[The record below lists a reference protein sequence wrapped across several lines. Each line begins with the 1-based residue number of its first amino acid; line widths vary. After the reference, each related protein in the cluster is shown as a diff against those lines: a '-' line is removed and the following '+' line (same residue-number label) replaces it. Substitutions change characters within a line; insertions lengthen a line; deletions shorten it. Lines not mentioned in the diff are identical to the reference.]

1 MPTRIQLLIDAN
13 PNIIAHYRLLLE
25 ALDPNQQR
33 VTCVEA
39 LAQANAVLLADG
51 ARLAPEALDER
62 PCLLA
67 GALAQQERWPN
78 CVACIDAPVF
88 DSLLEGLGRLGSMLG
103 DVPSDIDHG
112 LVASS
117 PAMQELTHLLAQVAD
132 KSVTVLINGP
142 SGAGKELVAQAIHR
156 LSSRSSG
163 PFVPIN
169 CGAIPRELL
178 ESELFGHERGA
189 FTGAISSRAG
199 RFELADGGTLFLD
212 EIGDMPLDMQVKILR
227 AIQERSFER
236 VGSSESRSADVRI
249 IAATHRDLPAM
260 IDAGEFREDLYYR
273 LNVFPLQ
280 VPALSE
286 RKEDIPALVRD
297 IIRQLA
303 DDGLGTLALAP
314 SAVASLQT
322 HSWAGN
328 VRELANLLE
337 RLLIMYPDKVVGRQ
351 DLPDAYRGAEVVWQP
366 PARVEVRTSG
376 AAIADDDLPVEG
388 VSLKEEVADF
398 EQRRIQQALRAADH
412 VVSRA
417 AQLLGLRRTTLI
429 EKMRK
434 YGMSADV

>member
-1 MPTRIQLLIDAN
+1 MPTPIQLLIDAA
-13 PNIIAHYRLLLE
+13 PDIIAHYRVLLE

-33 VTCVEA
+33 VTCVEE

-51 ARLAPEALDER
+51 ASLAPEALAGR

-67 GALAQQERWPN
+67 GVLAQQGQWPN
-78 CVACIDAPVF
+78 CVACVDAPVF
-88 DSLLEGLGRLGSMLG
+88 DSLLEGLGRLGSILG
-103 DVPSDIDHG
+103 GAPPDIDHG

-117 PAMQELTHLLAQVAD
+117 PAMQELTRLLAQVAD

-286 RKEDIPALVRD
+286 RREDIPALVRD

-314 SAVASLQT
+314 SAVASLQA
-322 HSWAGN
+322 HPWAGN

-351 DLPDAYRGAEVVWQP
+351 DLPEAYRGAEEVWQP
-366 PARVEVRTSG
+366 PARAEWRASE
-376 AAIADDDLPVEG
+376 AAIAVDELPVEG
-388 VSLKEEVADF
+388 VLLKEEVADF

>member
-1 MPTRIQLLIDAN
+1 M
-13 PNIIAHYRLLLE
+13 
-25 ALDPNQQR
+25 
-33 VTCVEA
+33 
-39 LAQANAVLLADG
+39 
-51 ARLAPEALDER
+51 
-62 PCLLA
+62 
-67 GALAQQERWPN
+67 
-78 CVACIDAPVF
+78 
-88 DSLLEGLGRLGSMLG
+88 
-103 DVPSDIDHG
+103 
-112 LVASS
+112 
-117 PAMQELTHLLAQVAD
+117 
-132 KSVTVLINGP
+132 
-142 SGAGKELVAQAIHR
+142 
-156 LSSRSSG
+156 
-163 PFVPIN
+163 PIN

-286 RKEDIPALVRD
+286 RIEDIPALVRD

-314 SAVASLQT
+314 SAVASLQA

-351 DLPDAYRGAEVVWQP
+351 DLPDAYRGAEAVWQP
-366 PARVEVRTSG
+366 PARVEVRTS
-376 AAIADDDLPVEG
+376 AAAVAVDELPVEG
-388 VSLKEEVADF
+388 VSLKEEVAGF

-434 YGMSADV
+434 YGISADV

>member
-1 MPTRIQLLIDAN
+1 MPTPIQLLIDAA
-13 PNIIAHYRLLLE
+13 PDIIAHYRVLLE

-33 VTCVEA
+33 VTCVEE

-51 ARLAPEALDER
+51 ASLAPEALAER
-62 PCLLA
+62 PYLLA
-67 GALAQQERWPN
+67 GVLAQQGQWPN
-78 CVACIDAPVF
+78 CVACIEAPVF
-88 DSLLEGLGRLGSMLG
+88 DSLLEGLGRLGSILG
-103 DVPSDIDHG
+103 GAQSDIDHG

-314 SAVASLQT
+314 SAVASLQA

-366 PARVEVRTSG
+366 PARAEVRTSG
-376 AAIADDDLPVEG
+376 AATAVDELPVEG

>member
-1 MPTRIQLLIDAN
+1 
-13 PNIIAHYRLLLE
+13 
-25 ALDPNQQR
+25 
-33 VTCVEA
+33 
-39 LAQANAVLLADG
+39 
-51 ARLAPEALDER
+51 
-62 PCLLA
+62 
-67 GALAQQERWPN
+67 
-78 CVACIDAPVF
+78 
-88 DSLLEGLGRLGSMLG
+88 
-103 DVPSDIDHG
+103 
-112 LVASS
+112 
-117 PAMQELTHLLAQVAD
+117 
-132 KSVTVLINGP
+132 
-142 SGAGKELVAQAIHR
+142 
-156 LSSRSSG
+156 
-163 PFVPIN
+163 
-169 CGAIPRELL
+169 
-178 ESELFGHERGA
+178 
-189 FTGAISSRAG
+189 GAISSRAG

-314 SAVASLQT
+314 SAVASLQA

-376 AAIADDDLPVEG
+376 AATAVDELPVEG

>member
-1 MPTRIQLLIDAN
+1 MPTPIQLLIDAE
-13 PNIIAHYRLLLE
+13 PNIIAHYRVLLE
-25 ALDPNQQR
+25 ALDPSQQR
-33 VTCVEA
+33 VTCVDE

-51 ARLAPEALDER
+51 ASLAPEALAER

-67 GALAQQERWPN
+67 GVLAQQGQWPN

-88 DSLLEGLGRLGSMLG
+88 DSLLEGLGRLGSILDG
-103 DVPSDIDHG
+103 APSDIDHG

-303 DDGLGTLALAP
+303 DDGLGTLVLAP
-314 SAVASLQT
+314 SAVASLQA
-322 HSWAGN
+322 HHWAGN

-351 DLPDAYRGAEVVWQP
+351 DLPEVYRGAEVVWQP
-366 PARVEVRTSG
+366 PARAEVRASA
-376 AAIADDDLPVEG
+376 AAIAVDELPVEG